1 MQDVGVTPR
10 DPVLNKFMMDQATK
24 DAKDER
30 MAEFVAAGGK
40 HMGSKYEYYQPEYY
54 SHKN

>member
-40 HMGSKYEYYQPEYY
+40 HMGSKYEYYQPEY
-54 SHKN
+54 